1 MTTQIEKPV
10 VHYLGQPQYWMW
22 DSKNE
27 VAGLAVVLNHPHLG
41 ACPNVRT
48 STVLKK
54 FDDGSFET
62 RNTMYVPATQ
72 EMKDDYE
79 RAIDERNQA
88 IQKWL
93 QENDEKLTY
102 SQTGL
107 ARS

>member
-10 VHYLGQPQYWMW
+10 VHFIGEPHYWMW

-27 VAGLAVVLNHPHLG
+27 VAGLHFVLDHPWLG

-54 FDDGSFET
+54 FPDGSFET
-62 RNTMYVPATQ
+62 RNTMYVPATE
-72 EMKDDYE
+72 EMKNEFYD
-79 RAIDERNQA
+79 
-88 IQKWL
+88 KV
-93 QENDEKLTY
+93 QEATEELSY

-107 ARS
+107 AGS

>member
-27 VAGLAVVLNHPHLG
+27 VAGLLFVFDHPYLG
-41 ACPNVRT
+41 ACPDVRT

-54 FDDGSFET
+54 FPDGSFET
-62 RNTMYVPATQ
+62 RNTMYVPATE
-72 EMKDDYE
+72 EMKNEFYS
-79 RAIDERNQA
+79 
-88 IQKWL
+88 KV
-93 QENDEKLTY
+93 QEATKELSY

-107 ARS
+107 AGS